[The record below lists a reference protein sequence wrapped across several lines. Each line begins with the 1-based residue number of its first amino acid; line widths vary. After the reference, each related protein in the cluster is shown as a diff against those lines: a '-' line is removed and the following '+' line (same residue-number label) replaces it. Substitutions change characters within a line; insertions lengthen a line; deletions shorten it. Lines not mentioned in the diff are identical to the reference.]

1 MNARKW
7 MMEYGVAMV
16 LAFLLAMV
24 LGQIPLFRETAVGK
38 LRASDLVQFI
48 GYGGALAIAWMG
60 ARQLAKK
67 SPEEL
72 AWLAP
77 FQAIILPLVTL
88 LVVAIGYGVSL
99 FVAGPFLGKSGKTPY
114 NWVFIAGIVSCS
126 AWLILNWVKKCA
138 VLVAEKD
145 SRKLQKG
152 A

>member
-7 MMEYGVAMV
+7 MMEYGVAIV
-16 LAFLLAMV
+16 LAFFLALV

-38 LRASDLVQFI
+38 LRASDLVQCI

-60 ARQLAKK
+60 ARQLATKP
-67 SPEEL
+67 PEEWL
-72 AWLAP
+72 WLAP
-77 FQAIILPLVTL
+77 FRAIILPLATL

-99 FVAGPFLGKSGKTPY
+99 FVAGPFLGKSGKMAY

-126 AWLILNWVKKCA
+126 AWLILNWVRKCA

-145 SRKLQKG
+145 SRKLRN
-152 A
+152 AA